1 MNFTKKR
8 KGRRKISKMFK
19 KLSTVL
25 NIISSYN
32 YRECHFSHFIYS
44 ADSILGIWWNCYSS
58 LPSYSDCPFIR
69 TNAFDFMV
77 DYQKSKKKQEQQT
90 KTSPRITISRC
101 KLFCLA
107 NHPTQ
112 WARKIKKNSWNE
124 ICRFLRNL
132 ILIFFF
138 LFFD

>member
-1 MNFTKKR
+1 MNFIKKE
-8 KGRRKISKMFK
+8 KPDENNWGRRKISKMFK

-25 NIISSYN
+25 NIISCYN
-32 YRECHFSHFIYS
+32 YRECHFSYFIHS
-44 ADSILGIWWNCYSS
+44 TDSILGIWWNCYSS

-107 NHPTQ
+107 NHPAQ
-112 WARKIKKNSWNE
+112 WARQIKNTCKMKMND
-124 ICRFLRNL
+124 I
-132 ILIFFF
+132 
-138 LFFD
+138 

>member
-1 MNFTKKR
+1 
-8 KGRRKISKMFK
+8 MFK

-44 ADSILGIWWNCYSS
+44 ADSILGIWWHCYSS

-112 WARKIKKNSWNE
+112 WARKIKILVKWNLPIFTE
-124 ICRFLRNL
+124 FRFD
-132 ILIFFF
+132 FFF
-138 LFFD
+138 FSIFWFHLT

>member
-1 MNFTKKR
+1 
-8 KGRRKISKMFK
+8 MFK

-112 WARKIKKNSWNE
+112 WARKFKKKLVKWNLL
-124 ICRFLRNL
+124 ISRN
-132 ILIFFF
+132 F
-138 LFFD
+138 LFFIFLFSRKDSICMENIQKIY